1 MLGQAERLI
10 ELKHLFANGRGALN
24 SKNVFAFTS
33 GKGGTGKTLLSLNI
47 AHELSRMGNRVIYAD
62 LDFNL
67 ANAHLMLD
75 INPVS
80 TLSDY
85 FTHRK
90 LLKDIIYHFNDKFD
104 LIFGDSG
111 KTGFPEVTDI
121 SVNSL
126 ISELRNN
133 EYDIIILDLSA
144 GAGKNI
150 TDILSSVDY
159 AIIVATTEPTAVM
172 DAYALSKLMK
182 YEKLECEQYV
192 IMNKCR
198 GTEDGKYAFN
208 NLNSAISHFLSS
220 SVNLLNC
227 VNYSNEAYESVFSQ
241 KLISL
246 NSKSAS
252 VTAQLKETGNKIAE
266 IAQLANNRQR
276 HIKNL

>member
-1 MLGQAERLI
+1 MLGQAERLV
-10 ELKHLFANGRGALN
+10 ELKHLFANEREASD

-47 AHELSRMGNRVIYAD
+47 AWELSRMGKKVVYAD

-75 INPVS
+75 INPVN

-90 LLKDIIYHFNDKFD
+90 LLKDIIHHYSDGFD

-121 SVNSL
+121 SVKSL
-126 ISELRNN
+126 ISELKN
-133 EYDIIILDLSA
+133 ENYDIIILDLSA

-150 TDILSSVDY
+150 TDILSYADF
-159 AIIVATTEPTAVM
+159 AIIIATTEPTSVM
-172 DAYALSKLMK
+172 DAYALSKLIK
-182 YEKLECEQYV
+182 YEKLKCGQYV

-198 GTEDGKYAFN
+198 GKEDGEYAFN
-208 NLNSAISHFLSS
+208 NLNSAISHFLNSS
-220 SVNLLNC
+220 ISLLNC

-241 KLISL
+241 KLISM
-246 NSKSAS
+246 NGKSAP
-252 VTAQLKETGNKIAE
+252 VTAQLQKAGAGIAE
-266 IAQLANNRQR
+266 IAQLANNRQH